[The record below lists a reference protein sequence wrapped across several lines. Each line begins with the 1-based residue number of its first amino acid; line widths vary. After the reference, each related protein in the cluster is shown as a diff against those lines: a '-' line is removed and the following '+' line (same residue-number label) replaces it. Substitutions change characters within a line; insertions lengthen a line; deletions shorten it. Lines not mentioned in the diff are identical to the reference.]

1 MFIKNLKLIA
11 LFGLTTLVI
20 GCASI
25 GNEMLAEKSEQDI
38 DAMIEQGVTTKAEI
52 QELFGSPMEVNFTES
67 GALTWSYWYA
77 ESTVTYGTLLVSMAT
92 AGISGTKSEGEQTQL
107 VILFNDKDIVQRYD
121 LSSRD
126 YESRTN
132 LYTNN

>member
-1 MFIKNLKLIA
+1 MFVKNLKLIA

-77 ESTVTYGTLLVSMAT
+77 ESTVTGASLLVSMAT
-92 AGISGTKSEGEQTQL
+92 RGISGTKSKGEQTQL
-107 VILFNDKDIVQRYD
+107 AILFDDKDIVQRYD

>member
-1 MFIKNLKLIA
+1 LKNLKLIA

-25 GNEMLAEKSEQDI
+25 GNEKLTENSEQQI
-38 DAMIEQGVTTKAEI
+38 DVMIEQGVTTKAEI
-52 QELFGSPMEVNFTES
+52 QDLFGSPMEVNFTDS

-77 ESTVTYGTLLVSMAT
+77 ESTVTPETLLVSILT
-92 AGISGTKSEGEQTQL
+92 YGISGTKSKGEHTLL
-107 VILFNDKDIVQRYD
+107 VILFNDKDIVQKYD

-126 YESRTN
+126 FESATN
-132 LYTNN
+132 LFVN

>member
-38 DAMIEQGVTTKAEI
+38 DVMIEQGVTTKAEI

-77 ESTVTYGTLLVSMAT
+77 ESTVTPGTLLVSMAT
-92 AGISGTKSEGEQTQL
+92 RGISGTKSEGEQTQL